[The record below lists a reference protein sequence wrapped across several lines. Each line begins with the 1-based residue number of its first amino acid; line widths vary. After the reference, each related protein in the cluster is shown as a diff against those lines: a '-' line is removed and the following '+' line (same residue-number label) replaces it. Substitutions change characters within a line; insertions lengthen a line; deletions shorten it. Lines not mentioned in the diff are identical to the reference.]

1 MKLYWKKTPKRKV
14 LQRIKTIEERITR
27 LKRTIRHLTK
37 MINFK
42 KTGIKWT
49 QKKSIIKN
57 VTKQIYIHS
66 NLNLMYWSKPHG
78 SPCARSVKLKYQK
91 KRHKRKLINP
101 LLKLINLFS
110 NIPNVEKKCK
120 NRKKLSTKESIVVF
134 WKGMGE
140 KNPFN
145 HNARWL
151 KQLESIYCSS
161 VIPTDYDITLQLV
174 NQIVSKVQL
183 QNCLSH

>member
-27 LKRTIRHLTK
+27 LTRTIGHLTK

-110 NIPNVEKKCK
+110 NIPNVEKKMQK
-120 NRKKLSTKESIVVF
+120 QKKIINERKYSGILKRNGRKKSF
-134 WKGMGE
+134 
-140 KNPFN
+140 
-145 HNARWL
+145 
-151 KQLESIYCSS
+151 
-161 VIPTDYDITLQLV
+161 
-174 NQIVSKVQL
+174 
-183 QNCLSH
+183 